1 LVDVMSDGG
10 DQLVSRKAVAP
21 KGRPTWLVVLSSLTL
36 AYGGLLLVSGL
47 SALRD
52 PIAAARLSV
61 TQAMAPAQEML
72 ARQLAETGLQILTGH
87 LLGIR
92 LRAVGSLVLAMALLY
107 AAAAALSRDRHG
119 RTVTLLAA
127 WLGIV
132 YQVAS
137 LPVVIPIARD
147 YAAATA
153 PLVSS
158 AMAAEPPT
166 AATSDLGPVETP
178 KPEAVAKV
186 MRSVF
191 VGIPIATALVGICG
205 SVLLLVYYGGRRGR
219 ALYGLLP
226 PRS

>member
-1 LVDVMSDGG
+1 MTNVDEQPISP
-10 DQLVSRKAVAP
+10 KAVAP

-47 SALRD
+47 SALQD
-52 PIAAARLSV
+52 PIAAARLPV
-61 TQAMAPAQEML
+61 TQAMAPAQEVL
-72 ARQLAETGLQILTGH
+72 ARQLADTGLQILTGH

-92 LRAVGSLVLAMALLY
+92 LRAAGSLVLAMALLY

-127 WLGIV
+127 WLGII

-153 PLVSS
+153 PLVAS
-158 AMAAEPPT
+158 AMAADPPT
-166 AATSDLGPVETP
+166 ASSDIGPVETP

-226 PRS
+226 PRL